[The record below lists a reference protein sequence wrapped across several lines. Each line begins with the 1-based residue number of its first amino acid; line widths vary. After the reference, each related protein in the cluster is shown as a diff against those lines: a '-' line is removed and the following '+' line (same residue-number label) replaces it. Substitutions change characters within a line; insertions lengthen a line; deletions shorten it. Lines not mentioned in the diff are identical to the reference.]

1 MFFRRAFMAGALCA
15 LAFDASASCGA
26 SFCVVN
32 TDWSQQGAWT
42 EPGLRFDLRHEY
54 VDQDQ
59 PRHGADKVSVGQIP
73 AHHDEVETL
82 NRNWIATL
90 DWNVSP
96 AWAVT
101 ALLPY
106 VNRDHFHIHN
116 HQGGKIEERWSLRGV
131 GDAKV
136 LGRWRASESADPAA
150 PRSWGITF
158 GAKLPTGEHDQANGE
173 GAVAERTLQPGTGTT
188 DVIAGAWWHGGAP
201 VEGWTWFALAQGQ
214 WAANEREGFKPGD
227 QAQVDAG
234 VRWALG
240 ANAALLLQANYLH
253 KGRDSG
259 VNAEPEDSGQKAF
272 FVSPGMSWNIGREGQ
287 VYAFLQV
294 PLWQKVN
301 GVQLTAD
308 WSALAGVSWRF

>member
-1 MFFRRAFMAGALCA
+1 MLFRRFFAAGALCA
-15 LAFDASASCGA
+15 LALDASASCGA

-32 TDWSQQGAWT
+32 TDWITQGAWT
-42 EPGLRFDLRHEY
+42 EPGLRFDLRYEY

-59 PRHGADKVSVGQIP
+59 PRHGTDKVSVGQIP
-73 AHHDEVETL
+73 GHHDEVETR
-82 NRNWIATL
+82 NRNLIASV
-90 DWNVSP
+90 DWNLSP
-96 AWAVT
+96 AWSLSAI
-101 ALLPY
+101 LPY

-116 HQGGKIEERWSLRGV
+116 HRGEKLDERWSLRGI

-136 LGRWRASESADPAA
+136 LARYQAIAPSDPAA
-150 PRSWGITF
+150 PRSGGFTF
-158 GAKLPTGEHDQANGE
+158 GVKLPTGERDQANGE

-188 DVIAGAWWHGGAP
+188 DLIAGAWLHGGAP
-201 VEGWTWFALAQGQ
+201 LEGWTWFALLQGQ
-214 WAANEREGFKPGD
+214 WATSERDGFKPG
-227 QAQVDAG
+227 AQVQLDAG

-240 ANAALLLQANYLH
+240 ASAALLLQANYLY

-259 VNAEPEDSGQKAF
+259 AESEPANSGQQSF
-272 FVSPGMSWNIGREGQ
+272 FVSPGVSWNLSRDAQ
-287 VYAFLQV
+287 LYAFLQV